1 MSGRKKK
8 SKAFP
13 ARKENFISHRS
24 FSPGLF
30 RRADLTRG
38 REKRRDVGGGHG
50 SFPSIDSWQGA
61 NGTRPAAKHLRAI
74 PASKRRFTPFR
85 LGISNLSRFYKP
97 FNISPVFRSPN
108 TSRSHS
114 LPFLEKRHLLATSSF
129 FRDKETFENFS
140 RIFSFH
146 LLFLG

>member
-1 MSGRKKK
+1 MKRVIREELFFRQKKRVLADLRLSEAEK
-8 SKAFP
+8 EVESVFP

-38 REKRRDVGGGHG
+38 WEKRRDVGGGHG

-74 PASKRRFTPFR
+74 PASKRRFTPV
-85 LGISNLSRFYKP
+85 SSRNIKP
-97 FNISPVFRSPN
+97 FA
-108 TSRSHS
+108 
-114 LPFLEKRHLLATSSF
+114 LLHAV
-129 FRDKETFENFS
+129 
-140 RIFSFH
+140 
-146 LLFLG
+146 